1 MGKDT
6 WIVVGILWV
15 VFLLKKMGKE
25 KTSKPSGNGATPSPN
40 ESATWKQ
47 ARAMLKKISPY
58 NDLILKNARDYGN
71 QDPNLIRAVIWLES
85 EGDPKAVGDKG
96 TSFGLMQVT
105 WGAAHDVGFLS
116 DWQTD
121 TEILKTPSAS
131 IEVGCAYLYR
141 LRVVYGFRGDNIL
154 AAYNW
159 GPGKVGDAL
168 EAGKTFHDYPK
179 EVQDYVNVVNM
190 YHEALD
196 AVT

>member
-1 MGKDT
+1 MDRDIG
-6 WIVVGILWV
+6 IAVGIVGAL
-15 VFLLKKMGKE
+15 FLLGRIGKK
-25 KTSKPSGNGATPSPN
+25 KTSKPSGNGTTPSPN

-47 ARAMLKKISPY
+47 ARAMLKKLDPY
-58 NDLILKNARDYGN
+58 NPLILDLAHFYGN
-71 QDPNLIRAVIWLES
+71 QDPNFIRAVIWTES
-85 EGDPKAVGDKG
+85 SGNPKAVGDQG

-105 WGAAHDVGFLS
+105 LGAAIEVGYLS
-116 DWQTD
+116 NWQSD
-121 TEILKTPSAS
+121 TEILRTPQAS

-179 EVQDYVNVVNM
+179 VVQDYVNVVNM
-190 YHEALD
+190 YHDALD